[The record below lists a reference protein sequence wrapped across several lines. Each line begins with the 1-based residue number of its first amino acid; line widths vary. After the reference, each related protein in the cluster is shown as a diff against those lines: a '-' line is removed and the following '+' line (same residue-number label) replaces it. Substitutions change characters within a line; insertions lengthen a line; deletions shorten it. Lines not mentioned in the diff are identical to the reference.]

1 MTILRRTCSF
11 ISSLSVYVS
20 ALQSAGAI
28 VAPDEAAKSGADA
41 GKPGFVDRIYLDS
54 PKALQVKLKVRAHAL
69 TTITTI
75 GVAIYIKICQSS
87 ICA

>member
-1 MTILRRTCSF
+1 MHTYSS

-54 PKALQVKLKVRAHAL
+54 PKALQVKLKVRAHVL
-69 TTITTI
+69 TA
-75 GVAIYIKICQSS
+75 VRAAI
-87 ICA
+87 